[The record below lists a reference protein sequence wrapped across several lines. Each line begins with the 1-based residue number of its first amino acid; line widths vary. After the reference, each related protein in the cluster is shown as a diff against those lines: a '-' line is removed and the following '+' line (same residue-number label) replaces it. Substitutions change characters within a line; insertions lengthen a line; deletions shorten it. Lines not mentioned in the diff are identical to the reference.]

1 MGAQIKSL
9 YYYFIVLAQSEPN
22 GPGIKAKGRSATE
35 KGEGATIT
43 VMPLHYFLFFAYKGL
58 ISSQI
63 LCFPGGH
70 VL

>member
-1 MGAQIKSL
+1 MDRA
-9 YYYFIVLAQSEPN
+9 V
-22 GPGIKAKGRSATE
+22 IKAKGRSATE
-35 KGEGATIT
+35 KGKGATIT

-70 VL
+70 VLQTQNSEAMIDMNKKYFKF